1 MGLFRKNTMLRRT
14 LLTAAASA
22 ALALSFSTSA
32 FAFAEGT
39 DYVVLDKPLPNAE
52 KTLTKVWS
60 YDCPFCFK
68 YDIGVD
74 PRVLPQIE
82 EKTGLK
88 FVPVHLETKGKF
100 GRTASEYLAMCQLKD
115 EAAGLK
121 STDKDSL
128 YKKAKGAWYQAY
140 HKKGERWVEGEAAF
154 VKTASDATG
163 IAAADFEKDRKDP
176 AVIALA
182 DSWKVTYDVA
192 KIQGIPAYVVNG
204 KYLIM
209 TRSIRNFDGMVKLV
223 EELAAK

>member
-1 MGLFRKNTMLRRT
+1 MLRRT
-14 LLTAAASA
+14 MIKAATAVALAAAIP
-22 ALALSFSTSA
+22 SA

-68 YDIGVD
+68 YDVGVD
-74 PRVLPQIE
+74 PKVLPRIE
-82 EKTGLK
+82 SEVGLK
-88 FVPVHLETKGKF
+88 FVPVHLETKGKY
-100 GRTASEYLAMCQLKD
+100 GRAASEYLAMCQLKD

-121 STDKDSL
+121 STDKESL
-128 YKKAKGAWYQAY
+128 YKKAKGAWYTAY

-154 VKTASDATG
+154 LKTAEAATG
-163 IAAADFEKDRKDP
+163 IPAADFEAARKDP
-176 AVIALA
+176 AVVALA

-209 TRSIRNFDGMVKLV
+209 TRSIRNFDGMVNLV
-223 EELAAK
+223 KELSAK